1 MWSINNWWRSLFWI
15 FIFILLFFILGIGL
29 IIPILAGS
37 ITIYSILSPLF
48 MTARKVDD
56 PEKKYTIMDAFMNI
70 IEYKMRVIMFIV
82 SYFVISDAY
91 SSYGS
96 YSALV
101 AIIACLLLY
110 FFTDIYKQYIP
121 ETKTPWNSDFKQA
134 AKSCVTGQ
142 IYTGE
147 IVNINNPPSAPVV
160 GVPVADNK
168 PEAQSI
174 IEPSSE
180 IEQEP
185 VAESQQQGAELQEE
199 PALEPLEPLQTS
211 RLPGGEIELQNLNQP
226 LEIEPNKRPTQFGPS
241 DEIQQGIIPQKPGD
255 EVGNNQLGGRIKK
268 RHSRKNVKL

>member
-1 MWSINNWWRSLFWI
+1 
-15 FIFILLFFILGIGL
+15 LFFILGIGL
-29 IIPILAGS
+29 IIPILAGL

-48 MTARKVDD
+48 MTATKADSG
-56 PEKKYTIMDAFMNI
+56 KKYTLMDTFMNI

-121 ETKTPWNSDFKQA
+121 ENKTPWNSDFKQA
-134 AKSCVTGQ
+134 AKSGQ
-142 IYTGE
+142 IYT
-147 IVNINNPPSAPVV
+147 PSAP
-160 GVPVADNK
+160 
-168 PEAQSI
+168 ES
-174 IEPSSE
+174 SSE
-180 IEQEP
+180 IQEP
-185 VAESQQQGAELQEE
+185 VLPESQSIASIVPESQSIASSVPESQE
-199 PALEPLEPLQTS
+199 PALEPQQTS
-211 RLPGGEIELQNLNQP
+211 TQPPPGGEIELRNLNPP
-226 LEIEPNKRPTQFGPS
+226 LIT
-241 DEIQQGIIPQKPGD
+241 QKPGD